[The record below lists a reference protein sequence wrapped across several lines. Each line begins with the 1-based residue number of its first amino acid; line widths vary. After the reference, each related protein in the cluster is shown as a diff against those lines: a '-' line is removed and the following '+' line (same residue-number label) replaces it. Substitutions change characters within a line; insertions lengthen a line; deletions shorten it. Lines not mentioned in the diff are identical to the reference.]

1 MFLHEKTLLNTVINL
16 PSSSDDALEVAIVDS
31 ESVCCRFELKFP
43 TMKKR

>member
-31 ESVCCRFELKFP
+31 ESVCCRFEPKCP
-43 TMKKR
+43 K